1 MSASMSA
8 LRELLGIDDYE
19 RVHDGAYFDVNQAVG
34 KHALILRFHIYWS
47 LLDQSPLTMPLIIM

>member
-19 RVHDGAYFDVNQAVG
+19 KVHDGAYFDVDQAVG
-34 KHALILRFHIYWS
+34 KYASKLRFHIYWS
-47 LLDQSPLTMPLIIM
+47 LLDQSSLIMPLIIM

>member
-19 RVHDGAYFDVNQAVG
+19 SIPDGGYFDVYQMVG
-34 KHALILRFHIYWS
+34 NHSSKLRSHIYWS
-47 LLDQSPLTMPLIIM
+47 LLDQSPSIMPLTMM